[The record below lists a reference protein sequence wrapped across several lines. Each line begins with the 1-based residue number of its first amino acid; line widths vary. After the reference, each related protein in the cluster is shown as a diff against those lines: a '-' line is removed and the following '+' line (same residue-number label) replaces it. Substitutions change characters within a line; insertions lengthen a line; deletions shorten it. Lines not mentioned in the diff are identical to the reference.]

1 MLSWATTSFV
11 AIYPVISQS
20 RDIDQRRCR
29 EHARRGRADVSDS
42 FKLSSLELPTSSW
55 WLSQEAVSASGIRE
69 VPIGLAGKEVMSGAP
84 SRRTNSPALGH
95 VVVVGAGMVGLATA
109 WFLQEYGVEVTVI
122 DREGIAAGASW
133 GNAGWLSPGIVTPLA
148 EPSVLRYGL
157 KSFFDPAA
165 ALYIPPTIDPG
176 LWRFLTRFAMHCT
189 MKQWKRSMEAYVE
202 IDRQA
207 LSAFDDLANGGVT
220 SPTIDAPLM
229 VAFEHARDASG
240 FRHELELIRHAG
252 QPVDVDELS
261 RADAGALMAHI
272 ADRMELVLQLNGQRY
287 VDSGEYVNSLADSVV
302 AKGGTIRKG
311 MCARTI
317 SRDSSG
323 IAVELEGADPVRGD
337 AVVVAVGSWL
347 NDLAPSLG
355 VRTRVQSG
363 RGYSFSVSTGQ
374 PVRAPIYVPAARLA
388 CTPYRGG
395 MRIGGSMEFRSVDAP
410 LDPTRVDAIVKAA
423 KPVLS
428 GVDWESIS
436 DVWVGSRPVTADSRP
451 LIGATKVAGVFVAGG
466 HGMFGM
472 TLGAVTGKLLAEQMI
487 TGNQPGALRAFG
499 PLR

>member
-11 AIYPVISQS
+11 VIYPVISQS

-157 KSFFDPAA
+157 KAFFDPAA

>member
-1 MLSWATTSFV
+1 M
-11 AIYPVISQS
+11 
-20 RDIDQRRCR
+20 
-29 EHARRGRADVSDS
+29 
-42 FKLSSLELPTSSW
+42 SS
-55 WLSQEAVSASGIRE
+55 
-69 VPIGLAGKEVMSGAP
+69 AP
-84 SRRTNSPALGH
+84 SRPPNSPALGH
-95 VVVVGAGMVGLATA
+95 VVVVGAGIVGLATA
-109 WFLQEYGVEVTVI
+109 WFLQEYGVEVTVV

-165 ALYIPPTIDPG
+165 ALYIPPSIDPR

-202 IDRQA
+202 VDRQA

-220 SPTIDAPLM
+220 SATIDAPLM
-229 VAFEHARDASG
+229 VAFEHAQQASG
-240 FRHELELIRHAG
+240 LRHELNLIRQAG
-252 QPVDVDELS
+252 QHVDVDELS
-261 RADAGALMAHI
+261 RAEAGTLMPQI
-272 ADRMELVLQLNGQRY
+272 SDRIELVLKLNGQRY
-287 VDSGEYVNSLADSVV
+287 VDPGEYVNSLADSVV
-302 AKGGTIRKG
+302 ARGGTIRTG
-311 MCARTI
+311 MCAHTI
-317 SRDSSG
+317 GRDSSG
-323 IAVELEGADPVRGD
+323 IRVALKGADPVRGD
-337 AVVVAVGSWL
+337 AVVVATGSWL

-355 VRTRVQSG
+355 VRMRVQSG
-363 RGYSFSVSTGQ
+363 RGYSFSVSTDQ
-374 PVRAPIYVPAARLA
+374 PVPAPIYVPAARVA
-388 CTPYRGG
+388 CTPYRGR
-395 MRIGGSMEFRSVDAP
+395 MRVGGSMEFRSVDAP
-410 LDPTRVDAIVKAA
+410 LDPNRVATIVKAA

-451 LIGATKVAGVFVAGG
+451 LVGATKVSGVFVAGG

-487 TGNQPGALRAFG
+487 TGNQPAALGAFG

>member
-1 MLSWATTSFV
+1 
-11 AIYPVISQS
+11 
-20 RDIDQRRCR
+20 
-29 EHARRGRADVSDS
+29 
-42 FKLSSLELPTSSW
+42 
-55 WLSQEAVSASGIRE
+55 
-69 VPIGLAGKEVMSGAP
+69 
-84 SRRTNSPALGH
+84 
-95 VVVVGAGMVGLATA
+95 
-109 WFLQEYGVEVTVI
+109 
-122 DREGIAAGASW
+122 
-133 GNAGWLSPGIVTPLA
+133 
-148 EPSVLRYGL
+148 
-157 KSFFDPAA
+157 
-165 ALYIPPTIDPG
+165 
-176 LWRFLTRFAMHCT
+176 
-189 MKQWKRSMEAYVE
+189 METYVE

-220 SPTIDAPLM
+220 SATIDAPLL
-229 VAFEHARDASG
+229 VAFEHARQASG
-240 FRHELELIRHAG
+240 FRHELELIRQAG
-252 QPVDVDELS
+252 QHLDVDELS

-272 ADRMELVLQLNGQRY
+272 SDRMELVLQLNGQRY
-287 VDSGEYVNSLADSVV
+287 VDPGEYVNSLADSVV

-311 MCARTI
+311 VCARKI
-317 SRDSSG
+317 SRDSNG
-323 IAVELEGADPVRGD
+323 ITVALEGADPVRGD

-363 RGYSFSVSTGQ
+363 RGYSFSVSTRQ
-374 PVRAPIYVPAARLA
+374 PVHALIYVPAARVA

-410 LDPTRVDAIVKAA
+410 LDSNRVAAIVKSA

-428 GVDWESIS
+428 GVDWESMS
-436 DVWVGSRPVTADSRP
+436 DVWVGSRPVTSDSRP

-487 TGNQPGALRAFG
+487 TGNQPAALRTFG

>member
-1 MLSWATTSFV
+1 
-11 AIYPVISQS
+11 
-20 RDIDQRRCR
+20 
-29 EHARRGRADVSDS
+29 
-42 FKLSSLELPTSSW
+42 
-55 WLSQEAVSASGIRE
+55 
-69 VPIGLAGKEVMSGAP
+69 MSGAP
-84 SRRTNSPALGH
+84 SRRPNSSALGH

-229 VAFEHARDASG
+229 VAFEHAREASG

-261 RADAGALMAHI
+261 RVDAGALMAHI

-287 VDSGEYVNSLADSVV
+287 VDPGEYVNSLADSVV

-317 SRDSSG
+317 SRDPSG
-323 IAVELEGADPVRGD
+323 ITVELEGADPIRGD